1 MRSAPRAA
9 AENDRAKRSQWS
21 PAFHPFIRRCAFAR
35 SGAQRAETKNPRI
48 ADFLRL
54 PKRGRVRRRQNE
66 PNELR
71 RPLVLRTSRR
81 RERICQNEPNA
92 APMRC
97 KGWPVMD

>member
-1 MRSAPRAA
+1 MRSAQRAA
-9 AENDRAKRSQWS
+9 AKNDRAKRSQWS

-71 RPLVLRTSRR
+71 RPLVLRTLRR
-81 RERICQNEPNA
+81 R
-92 APMRC
+92 
-97 KGWPVMD
+97 